1 MKPKLVL
8 WAVFA
13 LISSAWYALD
23 PDASGP
29 LPSPHAHAQGA
40 PAAMVIAVVG
50 KPQG

>member
-13 LISSAWYALD
+13 LISSTWYVLD

-29 LPSPHAHAQGA
+29 IAGSHAQVDGSSA
-40 PAAMVIAVVG
+40 VVVMAAVG
-50 KPQG
+50 KPGR